1 MNGMRKAQ
9 IFPDFL
15 IILAPFILFAPVYA
29 LGKALFWGTP
39 LLQFVPWWS
48 YAWENV
54 LAGNLPLWNSQ
65 LGMGAPLVA
74 NYQSALFYP
83 PHWIYFLLYVMGD
96 VPLIAWG
103 QAVLVA
109 FHLVWA
115 GIGMAYVIRRL
126 GLSPLS
132 QCISA
137 LAFCLSG
144 YMVAR
149 AGFLSINAAVAW
161 LPWIIAYLTPIKDSW
176 KFSVRNYLFLV
187 FCVAMQLLAG
197 HAQTTFYSLV
207 LAGIWA
213 AYWAWDGAIVL
224 NLDRKQADIGTRR
237 QTLWGSLAARLVTNW
252 GWLAVG
258 LLFAVGLASV
268 QLLPT
273 VEYLAQSQRAASAD
287 YDFVVTY
294 SFWPWRLVTLLAP
307 DMFGS
312 PVDGDYWGYAN
323 YWEDAIYIG
332 LLPFLLAL
340 GAVLSSLRRKNWH
353 PKLGTHTNLPAM
365 KMHFSWFLL
374 AIFLLALLLALGKN
388 TPIFP
393 WLYYHVPTFDMF
405 QAPTRFMIWGVFSLA
420 ILAGVGVQRWRRPEG
435 RGLYWTRLGT
445 MGAFAI
451 TFGSGLAW
459 IAMGDIS
466 PSFIRATALAGFWG
480 VGAGLLSLTAPKEQ
494 SQISSQND
502 TAQDPSIWH
511 WTVGVFVA
519 LDLLVAG
526 WGLNPGIELDIYMAS
541 PNASLVRSETN
552 GQRLFIS
559 EEGERELKF
568 ERFLRFDTFD
578 PGEDWQALRE
588 TYLPNQNLL
597 DGISS
602 ANNFDPLVPGRYAR
616 WIAFLSDV
624 DLSYRERLLNLMDVG
639 VLQEVDPT
647 QSNGLR
653 FTSVDGSQRV
663 RWADC
668 AYNVMDAEQAWELI
682 EAVQIDFEQQV
693 VIETGDEN
701 QSGDCLGSHK
711 ADVSIER
718 ESPGEVKIH
727 VNNSSNGWLVL
738 SDTWY
743 PGWQASLDGEE
754 AEILRANYLFRAVA
768 VPEGEHWVTMKY
780 RPATF
785 IFGCILSLI
794 TIGIY
799 VGLWLWVSRKNL
811 RNESET

>member
-9 IFPDFL
+9 FFPAFL
-15 IILAPFILFAPVYA
+15 ITLAPLILFAPVYA

-48 YAWENV
+48 YAWENI

-65 LGMGAPLVA
+65 LGMGAPLIA

-83 PHWIYFLLYVMGD
+83 PHWTYFLLYVIGD
-96 VPLIAWG
+96 VPLMAWG

-115 GIGMAYVIRRL
+115 GIGMAYVVRRL

-144 YMVAR
+144 YLVAR

-161 LPWIIAYLTPIKDSW
+161 LPWIIACLTPKNDSL
-176 KFSVRNYLFLV
+176 KISLRNFLFLV

-213 AYWAWDGAIVL
+213 AYWALDGTNFL
-224 NLDRKQADIGTRR
+224 NLDKGHTDAGTRK
-237 QTLWGSLAARLVTNW
+237 QTLWGFLAARLMTNW
-252 GWLAVG
+252 VWLALG
-258 LLFAVGLASV
+258 LLLAIGLASV

-323 YWEDAIYIG
+323 YWEDAVYIG
-332 LLPFLLAL
+332 LLPFILAI
-340 GAVLSSLRRKNWH
+340 GAVFSSLRLKNRRPKPGVH
-353 PKLGTHTNLPAM
+353 PFLPAM
-365 KMHFSWFLL
+365 KVRFTWFLL

-393 WLYYHVPTFDMF
+393 WLYYYVPTFNMF
-405 QAPTRFMIWGVFSLA
+405 QAPTRFMVWGVFALS
-420 ILAGVGVQRWRRPEG
+420 ILAGIGAQRWRRPEG
-435 RGLYWTRLGT
+435 RGLYWSRLGT

-451 TFGSGLAW
+451 TLGSGLAW
-459 IAMGDIS
+459 IVMGDIS
-466 PSFIRATALAGFWG
+466 PSFIRAAALAGFWG

-494 SQISSQND
+494 SQISSQDD
-502 TAQDPSIWH
+502 TVLEPSIWH
-511 WTVGVFVA
+511 WTVGVFVV

-526 WGLNPGIELDIYMAS
+526 WGLNPGVELEVYMEAS
-541 PNASLVRSETN
+541 NASLVRSETN

-559 EEGERELKF
+559 EDDERELKF

-578 PGEDWQALRE
+578 PGEDWQALRS

-602 ANNFDPLVPGRYAR
+602 SNNFDPLVPGRYAR
-616 WIAFLSDV
+616 WITFLSGV
-624 DLSYRERLLNLMDVG
+624 DLGYRERLLNLMDVA

-653 FTSVDGSQRV
+653 FKSVDGSQRV
-663 RWADC
+663 RWVDC
-668 AYNVMDAEQAWELI
+668 AYNVKGAEQAWELI
-682 EAVQIDFEQQV
+682 KAGQVDFEQQV

-701 QSGDCLGSHK
+701 RSGGCLGSRK

-718 ESPGEVKIH
+718 ETPGEVI
-727 VNNSSNGWLVL
+727 VQINNSSNGWLVL

-743 PGWQASLDGEE
+743 PGWQASLDGEK

-768 VPEGEHWVTMKY
+768 VPEGEHRVIMKY

-785 IFGCILSLI
+785 IFGFILSLI
-794 TIGIY
+794 SIGIY
-799 VGLWLWVSRKNL
+799 VGLWFWCSRKSL
-811 RNESET
+811 RNKSET